1 MQCSHPALRF
11 TFCRRVGQ
19 RWCDSRRSQRSRLL
33 TGTANRISGRAGCAP
48 PALAAQGFDATHTV
62 DDCSGKPTYF
72 AMETGFRYTES
83 LGAGA
88 LAPRDLFTAFVKAAE
103 SKCGCAKS

>member
-1 MQCSHPALRF
+1 MARQPSEPAVEAPDRH
-11 TFCRRVGQ
+11 REPHQ
-19 RWCDSRRSQRSRLL
+19 RPSRLRP
-33 TGTANRISGRAGCAP
+33 ARARGA
-48 PALAAQGFDATHTV
+48 GVDATHTV

-88 LAPRDLFTAFVKAAE
+88 PAPRDLFTAFVKAAE
-103 SKCGCAKS
+103 SKFGCAKS